1 MLRATL
7 ENQPVGIIRLS
18 EILNLPKHKVRY
30 SLRVLER
37 EGVIIATP
45 EGAVISEKYEE
56 FVESISQYLES
67 LINRIEEVRSRI
79 SQ

>member
-37 EGVIIATP
+37 EGVIIATS

>member
-1 MLRATL
+1 LLRATL